1 MDLQEI
7 DKMLEEEYPE
17 YYNDKIDDYAELVV
31 YLKDILEYVKNKSNC
46 NLVICHDTEA
56 GEIQKGKYEAY
67 IVPYNGQGINQIHSM
82 TLYTEDYEE
91 CDDEE
96 QYIDWLTSCFDTV
109 IEVNKSED
117 ENYSFKINI
126 K

>member
-1 MDLQEI
+1 MNLQEI

-17 YYNDKIDDYAELVV
+17 YYNNKVDDYAELVV
-31 YLKDILEYVKNKSNC
+31 YLKDILEYVKNESNC
-46 NLVICHDTEA
+46 NLVICHDTES

-67 IVPYNGQGINQIHSM
+67 IVQYNGQGVNQIHSM
-82 TLYTEDYEE
+82 TLYAEDYEE

-96 QYIDWLTSCFDTV
+96 QYIDWLTSCFDTT
-109 IEVNKSED
+109 IEVNKSEE

>member
-1 MDLQEI
+1 MNLQEI

-17 YYNDKIDDYAELVV
+17 YYNNKVDDYVELNINIE
-31 YLKDILEYVKNKSNC
+31 DILEYIKNESNC

-67 IVPYNGQGINQIHSM
+67 IVPYNGQGVNQIHSM
-82 TLYTEDYEE
+82 TLYAEDYAE
-91 CDDEE
+91 CNDEE
-96 QYIDWLTSCFDTV
+96 QYIDWLTSCFDTT
-109 IEVNKSED
+109 IEVNKSEE
-117 ENYSFKINI
+117 ENYNFKINI

>member
-1 MDLQEI
+1 MNLQEI

-17 YYNDKIDDYAELVV
+17 YYSNKINDYAELNININ
-31 YLKDILEYVKNKSNC
+31 DILEYVKNESNC
-46 NLVICHDTEA
+46 NLVICNYTEA
-56 GEIQKGKYEAY
+56 GKIHKGKYEAY
-67 IVPYNGQGINQIHSM
+67 IVPYNGQGVNQIHFM
-82 TLYTEDYEE
+82 TLYAEDYEE
-91 CDDEE
+91 CDDKE
-96 QYIDWLTSCFDTV
+96 QYIDWLTSCFDEP

>member
-1 MDLQEI
+1 MDLKEI
-7 DKMLEEEYPE
+7 DKMLKEEYPE
-17 YYNDKIDDYAELVV
+17 YYNNKVDDYVELDIN
-31 YLKDILEYVKNKSNC
+31 LKDILEYVKNKSNC

-67 IVPYNGQGINQIHSM
+67 IAPCDGQGVNQIHSM
-82 TLYTEDYEE
+82 TLYTEDYED

-96 QYIDWLTSCFDTV
+96 QYEDWLTSCFDTT
-109 IEVNKSED
+109 IEVNKSAD
-117 ENYSFKINI
+117 ENYNFKINI

>member
-1 MDLQEI
+1 MNLQEI

-17 YYNDKIDDYAELVV
+17 YYNNKIDDYAEVDVNLQ
-31 YLKDILEYVKNKSNC
+31 DILDYVKNESSC

-82 TLYTEDYEE
+82 TLYAEDYEE

-96 QYIDWLTSCFDTV
+96 QYIDWLTSCFDTT

-117 ENYSFKINI
+117 ENYNFKINI